1 MAENTATGGG
11 AIVDVDATD
20 ADSATNNNNVIAYS
34 IEGEFNADIDWMNK
48 GRNNGRK

>member
-1 MAENTATGGG
+1 MAENTATGGV

-34 IEGEFNADIDWMNK
+34 IAGEFK
-48 GRNNGRK
+48 GTLSLNDRTFTH